1 MYRRKA
7 GISVFLLCGCI
18 FASVGTLFLVISIFM
33 ALNMDYV
40 IAHGEGDVWILP
52 FIFGLLGG
60 IFAIIGF
67 ALIVVDMKQRKN
79 KRRLIEQGNYVLA
92 NIMGVVADPSVR
104 INGWPTFRV
113 ECCWEDRITG
123 TNHVFY
129 SENLAM
135 DPTPMIEQNT
145 VRVYVDRESG
155 YQSYFVDIDS
165 VLSDDVFH

>member
-18 FASVGTLFLVISIFM
+18 FAPVGTLFLVISIFM

-52 FIFGLLGG
+52 FIFGLLG
-60 IFAIIGF
+60 AILAVIGF
-67 ALIVVDMKQRKN
+67 ALIAVAIKKRKAK
-79 KRRLIEQGNYVLA
+79 KRLVERGYYIIA
-92 NIMGVVADPSVR
+92 NIMGVVADPSVCL
-104 INGWPTFRV
+104 NGWPTFRV
-113 ECCWEDRITG
+113 ECCWEDRVTG

-135 DPTPMIEQNT
+135 DPTPMIGQNT

-165 VLSDDVFH
+165 VLSDVVFH